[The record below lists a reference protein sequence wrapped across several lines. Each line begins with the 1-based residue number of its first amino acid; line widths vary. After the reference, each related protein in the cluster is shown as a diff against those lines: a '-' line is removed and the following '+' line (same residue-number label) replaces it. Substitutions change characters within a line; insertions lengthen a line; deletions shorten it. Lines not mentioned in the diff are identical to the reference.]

1 MAGYEGDLEA
11 IVREVLARL
20 QQLGGEQAGG
30 PAAGR
35 EAGGTPLPR
44 PAASPAGRSDQLH
57 LEQRTITLGLV
68 QGRLQGIKEVL
79 VPAGAVV
86 TPSVRDELRK
96 RQIPLRVQ
104 NPAADAAPQPA
115 GLVLGVA
122 GPTAV
127 AEAALAV
134 VQAESAAA
142 KRIAGD
148 GVLDV
153 VQQVTQI
160 MGDHNQIGLLL
171 TDRPAVALCL
181 ANRHRRIRA
190 AWGVN
195 AAAVRQSAGL
205 IGANLLVVDP
215 SQHGLFELRGIIR
228 AFVEGPHDCPAAY
241 RTALGDES

>member
-11 IVREVLARL
+11 IVREVLSRL

-30 PAAGR
+30 PAASR
-35 EAGGTPLPR
+35 EAGGTPPPR
-44 PAASPAGRSDQLH
+44 PTASPAGRSDQLQ

-68 QGRLQGIKEVL
+68 QGRLRGVKEVL

-104 NPAADAAPQPA
+104 NPATDAARQPA

-142 KRIAGD
+142 KQIAGD
-148 GVLDV
+148 CVLDV
-153 VQQVTQI
+153 VQRVTQI
-160 MGDHNQIGLLL
+160 MGDDNQIGLVL

-181 ANRHRRIRA
+181 ANRQRRIRA

-195 AAAVRQSAGL
+195 AAAVRQSAQL

-215 SQHGLFELRGIIR
+215 SQHGLYELRGIIR
-228 AFVEGPHDCPAAY
+228 AFVDGPHACSVAY
-241 RTALGDES
+241 RSALGDES